1 MALMAELM
9 LQAFVRAL
17 AWARGHAWAA
27 AWGVGRPVGPDI
39 RGACLRIVGSSGG
52 WISGSNGVFT
62 FIIS

>member
-1 MALMAELM
+1 M
-9 LQAFVRAL
+9 LSHGRAGTRGL
-17 AWARGHAWAA
+17 VAWRA
-27 AWGVGRPVGPDI
+27 GRPVGPDI